1 MAEGSVSSA
10 GGAGPGT
17 AFAASTILVVPDPAF
32 GHPSRR
38 HFMRTG
44 TLEQD
49 VPRTDSDVVE
59 LSLLVPRWQLDQLQT
74 LAEAQGLTLGQVLRR
89 LINAFLRE
97 P

>member
-1 MAEGSVSSA
+1 MHS
-10 GGAGPGT
+10 
-17 AFAASTILVVPDPAF
+17 
-32 GHPSRR
+32 
-38 HFMRTG
+38 G

-49 VPRTDSDVVE
+49 VPRTDSDMAE
-59 LSLLVPRWQLDQLQT
+59 LSLLVPQWQLDQLQT